1 MSVPPAVYG
10 TTTLNLTVRSASGT
24 LIVRAHGEIDL
35 ASVSLLTAV
44 FDAGVA
50 AGCDRAVVDA
60 AEVTFIDAAGL
71 AGMLVFPGAG
81 GFGAVRVENPSPRV
95 ERLLQLTELCHLV
108 DVHDRSVPMLR
119 PLAWRDIEAPRSIAA
134 AN

>member
-10 TTTLNLTVRSASGT
+10 TTTLNLTVRSTSGA
-24 LIVRAHGEIDL
+24 LIVRAHGEVDL
-35 ASVSLLTAV
+35 SSVSLLTAV

-60 AEVTFIDAAGL
+60 ADVTFIDAAGL
-71 AGMLVFPGAG
+71 AGMLAFPGAG
-81 GFGAVRVENPSPRV
+81 GLGAVRVENPSPRV
-95 ERLLQLTELCHLV
+95 QRLLELTGLCHLV
-108 DVHDRSVPMLR
+108 DVRDPSVPTLR
-119 PLAWRDIEAPRSIAA
+119 PLAWSDVEAPRSIAA